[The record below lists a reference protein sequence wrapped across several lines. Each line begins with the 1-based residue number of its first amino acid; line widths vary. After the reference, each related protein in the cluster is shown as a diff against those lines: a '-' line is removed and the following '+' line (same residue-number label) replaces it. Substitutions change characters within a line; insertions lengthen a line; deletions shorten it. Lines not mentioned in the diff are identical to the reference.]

1 MERSGCG
8 REALSTRRPCTL
20 RNWQVDWQQRGEL
33 ETAVKLIGIEL
44 PEPLADAL
52 RQCRRHFA
60 AAAIFSLL
68 INILYL
74 APTLYM
80 LQVYDRV
87 VPTGGKTTLLF
98 VTLALALALAALS
111 GLDMV
116 RNRLLVRASERVDAL
131 LAPRILEQMV
141 ANDTG
146 QTAQAMRDFDSIRQT
161 IGTPVIAAMFDA
173 PWTPVFLLVA
183 FLLHFWIGIM
193 AVISAILLVT
203 LAWSNQRAT
212 QARMELA
219 TTAIAASQ
227 NAQQAVAVQGTAV
240 RGLGMTQA
248 MVERQLD
255 NRRVALASM
264 VDAQMVGSKLTA
276 TSRFFRMFVQS
287 AALGLG
293 ALLAIAGDISAG
305 AIIASSILL
314 SRALQPIESIIA
326 GWSSLATARA
336 ALHRLEHVLEGLGA
350 ERTYTSLPA
359 PKGLIEVEGV
369 GVRGGDGR
377 GILMG
382 VNFRAAPGRITGIIG
397 PNGSGKSTLGKVL
410 VAAIQPTVGAVRLDG
425 ARLTDW
431 DRSELGKHIGYMPQE
446 PSLFEGTIKE
456 NISRFARPTTA
467 EEAKAIDEAVIAAA
481 TEAGVHELILQ
492 LPQAYETRLGL
503 MGSGLSLGQAQ
514 RIALARALYGDPTVL
529 VLDEPNA
536 FLDNAGEAALIGAL
550 TKARSRGATVIVIAH
565 RRSVVDVA
573 DELLVL
579 EEGRPK
585 MMGPTSAVVRR
596 LAGPQKPKAE
606 NAA

>member
-1 MERSGCG
+1 VASRKS
-8 REALSTRRPCTL
+8 A
-20 RNWQVDWQQRGEL
+20 
-33 ETAVKLIGIEL
+33 AVRLLGIEL
-44 PEPLADAL
+44 PDALADAL
-52 RQCRRHFA
+52 RQCRQHFV

-87 VPTGGKTTLLF
+87 VPTAGKTTLLF
-98 VTLALALALAALS
+98 VTLALALALLALS

-116 RNRLLVRASERVDAL
+116 RGRLLVRASERLDAL
-131 LAPRILEQMV
+131 LAPRILEQMM
-141 ANDTG
+141 ATDTAG
-146 QTAQAMRDFDSIRQT
+146 STQAMRDFDAIRSSVA
-161 IGTPVIAAMFDA
+161 TPVVAAMFDA

-183 FLLHFWIGIM
+183 FLLHFWIGLM
-193 AVISAILLVT
+193 AVVSATILVA

-212 QARMELA
+212 QARMEQA
-219 TTAIAASQ
+219 TTAIAVAQ
-227 NAQQAVAVQGTAV
+227 NAQQAAAMQGATI
-240 RGLGMTQA
+240 RGLGMMGT
-248 MVERQLD
+248 MVARQLD
-255 NRRVALASM
+255 RRRIALANM
-264 VDAQMVGSKLTA
+264 VEAQLVGGRLAA
-276 TSRFFRMFVQS
+276 TSKFFRMFVQS

-326 GWSSLATARA
+326 GWSALATARA
-336 ALHRLEHVLEGLGA
+336 AVHRLSDVLVNISEQRVHTA
-350 ERTYTSLPA
+350 LPA
-359 PKGLIEVEGV
+359 PKGFVEVEGA
-369 GVRGGDGR
+369 GVRGNNGQP
-377 GILMG
+377 ILMG
-382 VNFRAAPGRITGIIG
+382 ISFRAQPGKIVGIIG
-397 PNGSGKSTLGKVL
+397 PNGSGKSTLGRVL
-410 VAAIQPTVGAVRLDG
+410 VGAIQPTVGAVRIDG

-431 DRSELGKHIGYMPQE
+431 AEGDLGKYLGYMPQE

-456 NISRFARPTTA
+456 NISRFARASTA
-467 EEAKAIDEAVIAAA
+467 EEVKLIDEAVVAAA

-503 MGSGLSLGQAQ
+503 MGAGLSLGQAQ
-514 RIALARALYGDPTVL
+514 RIALARALYGVPTVL

-536 FLDNAGEAALIGAL
+536 FLDTAGEAALIAAL
-550 TKARSRGATVIVIAH
+550 NRARARDATVIVIAH
-565 RRSVVDVA
+565 RRSVVDAA

-585 MMGPTSAVVRR
+585 IMGPTTAVIRR
-596 LAGPQKPKAE
+596 LAGPEKPKAAE

>member
-1 MERSGCG
+1 MRLLG
-8 REALSTRRPCTL
+8 
-20 RNWQVDWQQRGEL
+20 V
-33 ETAVKLIGIEL
+33 EL
-44 PEPLADAL
+44 PDALASAL
-52 RQCRRHFA
+52 RQCRQHFVA
-60 AAAIFSLL
+60 AAVFSLL

-87 VPTGGKTTLLF
+87 VPTAGKTTLLF
-98 VTLALALALAALS
+98 VTLALALALLALS
-111 GLDMV
+111 ALDMV
-116 RNRLLVRASERVDAL
+116 RGRFLVRASERLDAL
-131 LAPRILEQMV
+131 LAPRILEQMMTT
-141 ANDTG
+141 DTSG
-146 QTAQAMRDFDSIRQT
+146 STQAMRDFDAIRSSVA
-161 IGTPVIAAMFDA
+161 TPVVAAMFDA

-183 FLLHFWIGIM
+183 FLLHFWIGVM
-193 AVISAILLVT
+193 AVISAAILVT

-212 QARMELA
+212 QAKMEQA
-219 TTAIAASQ
+219 TTAIAAAQ
-227 NAQQAVAVQGTAV
+227 NAQQAAAVQGATI
-240 RGLGMTQA
+240 RGLGMTGT
-248 MVERQLD
+248 MVARQLD
-255 NRRVALASM
+255 RRRIALANM
-264 VDAQMVGSKLTA
+264 VQAQLVGGRLAA

-287 AALGLG
+287 SALGLG

-336 ALHRLEHVLEGLGA
+336 AVHRLSDVLENIGEQRVHTA
-350 ERTYTSLPA
+350 LPA
-359 PKGLIEVEGV
+359 PKGLIEAEAV
-369 GVRGGDGR
+369 GVRGNDGR
-377 GILMG
+377 PILMG
-382 VNFRAAPGRITGIIG
+382 VGFRAEPGKIVGIIG
-397 PNGSGKSTLGKVL
+397 PNGSGKSTLGRVL
-410 VAAIQPTVGAVRLDG
+410 VGAIQPVVGAVRLDG

-431 DRSELGKHIGYMPQE
+431 AESDLGRHIGYMPQE

-456 NISRFARPTTA
+456 NISRFARPSTG
-467 EEAKAIDEAVIAAA
+467 EEVRLVDEAVVAAA

-514 RIALARALYGDPTVL
+514 RIALARALYGVPTVL

-536 FLDNAGEAALIGAL
+536 FLDTAGEAALIGAL
-550 TKARSRGATVIVIAH
+550 TRARTRGATVIVIAH
-565 RRSVVDVA
+565 RRSVIDVA

-585 MMGPTSAVVRR
+585 IMGPTSAVIQR
-596 LAGPQKPKAE
+596 LAGPQKRKAE